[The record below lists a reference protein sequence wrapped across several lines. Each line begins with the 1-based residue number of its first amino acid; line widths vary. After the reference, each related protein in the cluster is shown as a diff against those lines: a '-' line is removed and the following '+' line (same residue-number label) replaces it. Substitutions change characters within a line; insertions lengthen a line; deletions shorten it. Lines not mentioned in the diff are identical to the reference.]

1 MKKYYI
7 LLLVF
12 VVTGA
17 LTTHAQTKKAKTTT
31 SQWISLFNGKNLD
44 GWKQAAGTAG
54 YTIENGMIV
63 GTTVVNSPNSF
74 LVTQKEYGDFVL
86 ELDNKVD
93 DTTSNS
99 GVQTRSHLDASA
111 NNGAGKVY
119 GRQVEI
125 DPSHRRWSGGIYDEG
140 RRDWLYPMELHAKSK
155 TAYKVGQWNHYKI
168 ECIGNSIKTW
178 INGIPM
184 AYMVDTIDKTGFIGL
199 QVHSIGN
206 NQSEAG
212 KKIYFKNIR
221 IKTTNLVPT
230 PFQPGIYVVNY
241 VSNNLT
247 AYEKAS
253 GWKLLFDGKTNT
265 GWKGANSNEFPT
277 KPGGWVVR
285 DGTMTILGAKG
296 GEAANVGDIVTRDQY
311 SAFDLS
317 FEFRMSTGAN
327 SGVKYFVTL
336 QEDTHGQS
344 AIGLE
349 YQILDDKVH
358 PDAKLGRNGDRTLA
372 SLYDLIPANKPERF
386 IRPIGA
392 WNTGRIIVYPN
403 NHVEH
408 YLNGV
413 KVLEYERGSKEFK
426 NLVAIS
432 KYVIWKNF
440 GEAKQ
445 GHILLQDHGFEV
457 NFRSIKIRPL
467 HAETKK

>member
-1 MKKYYI
+1 MKKYQI
-7 LLLVF
+7 LCLITLSLI
-12 VVTGA
+12 GMSIA
-17 LTTHAQTKKAKTTT
+17 HAQTKKTKAAA
-31 SQWISLFNGKNLD
+31 SQWTSLFNGKNLD
-44 GWKQAAGTAG
+44 GWKQATGSAG
-54 YTIENGMIV
+54 YSVENGMIV
-63 GTTVVNSPNSF
+63 GTTVVNSSNSF
-74 LVTQKEYGDFVL
+74 LVTEKEYGDFVL

-99 GVQTRSHLDASA
+99 GVQTRSHYDQAA

-140 RRDWLYPMELHAKSK
+140 RRDWLYPVELNAKAK

-168 ECIGNSIKTW
+168 ECIGNAIKTW
-178 INGIPM
+178 INGIPV
-184 AYMVDTIDKTGFIGL
+184 AYMVDTIDSRGFLGL

-206 NQSEAG
+206 NTSEAG

-221 IKTTNLVPT
+221 IKTTDLT
-230 PFQPGIYVVNY
+230 PAPFPPGIYVVNY
-241 VSNNLT
+241 VSNTLT
-247 AYEKAS
+247 NYEKQN
-253 GWKLLFDGKTNT
+253 GWRLLFDGKTNT
-265 GWKGANSNEFPT
+265 GWRSATSEEFPT
-277 KPGGWVVR
+277 KPGGWIIR
-285 DGTMTILGAKG
+285 DGTMTILGSAG
-296 GEAANVGDIVTRDQY
+296 GEAANVGDIVTKEQF

-317 FEFRMSTGAN
+317 FEFRMSRGAN

-336 QEDTHGQS
+336 NEDTKGS

-349 YQILDDKVH
+349 YQILDDAVH

-372 SLYDLIPANKPERF
+372 SLYDLIPANKQPRF
-386 IRPIGA
+386 VRPIGA

-426 NLVAIS
+426 DLVAIS

-457 NFRSIKIRPL
+457 NFRSIKIKPL
-467 HAETKK
+467 HAEAKK